1 MSASLHMTS
10 RNTVSRITSSR
21 GSPRLGRQAGVGLV
35 ELMISL
41 VLGLLITA
49 MAVQMF
55 STSRSTVSTQEALSY
70 LQESARYVS
79 FRLQPLM
86 RNVGYAGCANSR
98 DITNSSSVDDEH
110 DLTAPFGGQ
119 QRTQRGVSY
128 FNLSFV
134 AASKDGDETTMTSSM
149 SSLGG
154 PLFVRSD
161 SEAAFTAG
169 DFALVSDCNS
179 TDVFKVSG
187 TTQGKVETLDTLSR
201 TYGSSQSS
209 NAYLYPVHAWELLLD
224 DQASDTSVRALYL
237 DRINAN
243 FSREELASGVQGFDV
258 SFSLD
263 TTGNG
268 SVDRVKVPA
277 ATVRSED
284 RWSEVRRIE
293 IALTLESLPGVV
305 PGGDNNGRLTRTFN
319 LTFTPRNLQLRDS

>member
-1 MSASLHMTS
+1 MNRCSPASVRRRSAPDTTRPHGMK
-10 RNTVSRITSSR
+10 
-21 GSPRLGRQAGVGLV
+21 RQAGVGLV

-98 DITNSSSVDDEH
+98 DITNASSVDASH

-119 QRTQRGVSY
+119 QRTQRGLSY
-128 FNLSFV
+128 FNLTFV
-134 AASKDGDETTMTSSM
+134 AASKDGDETTLTSSM
-149 SSLGG
+149 TSLGG
-154 PLFVRSD
+154 PLSVRNGSEDAFVTN
-161 SEAAFTAG
+161 EY
-169 DFALVSDCNS
+169 ALVSDCSS
-179 TDVFKVSG
+179 TDVFRVSG
-187 TTQGKVETLDTLSR
+187 ITQGNVETNDTLSR
-201 TYGSSQSS
+201 SYGSSQSS
-209 NAYLYPVHAWELLLD
+209 NAYLYPVQAWELRLD
-224 DQASDTSVRALYL
+224 DQANDSSVRSLYI
-237 DRINAN
+237 DRIDAA
-243 FSREELASGVQGFDV
+243 FAREELASGVQGFDV

-277 ATVRSED
+277 ATVRSEG
-284 RWSEVRRIE
+284 RWDEVRRIE

-305 PGGDNNGRLTRTFN
+305 PGGDNDGRLTRTFN
-319 LTFTPRNLQLRDS
+319 LTFTPRNLQLRGG